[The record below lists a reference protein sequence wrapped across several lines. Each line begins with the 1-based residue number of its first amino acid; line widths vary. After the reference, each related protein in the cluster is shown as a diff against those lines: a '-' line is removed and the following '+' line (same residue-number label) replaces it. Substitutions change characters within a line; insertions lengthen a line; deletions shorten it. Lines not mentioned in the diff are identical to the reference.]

1 MHIMLIYYQYAFQM
15 IVISLQLA
23 PKMEIL
29 IYMPDTV
36 QPVLLDHILI
46 SQFVEL
52 AAEIFPDVSVVRML
66 HIAKAVILATI

>member
-1 MHIMLIYYQYAFQM
+1 M